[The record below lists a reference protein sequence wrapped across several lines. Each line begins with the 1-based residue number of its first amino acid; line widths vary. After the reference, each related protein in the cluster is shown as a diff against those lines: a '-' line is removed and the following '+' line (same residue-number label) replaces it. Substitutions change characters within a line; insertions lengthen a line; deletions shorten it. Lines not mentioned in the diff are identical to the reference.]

1 MLISLSVCKR
11 KLESFDEVAAADS
24 LNEMQNFDI
33 ENKMDDKILDN
44 TDNIKDDFEKRNGY
58 LIDRNI
64 FMNAYEDVQNNTG
77 DKDKQIAY
85 DILQKY
91 N

>member
-11 KLESFDEVAAADS
+11 NLESFDEVAAADS

-33 ENKMDDKILDN
+33 ENEMDDKILDN
-44 TDNIKDDFEKRNGY
+44 TDNIKDDFEKHNGY
-58 LIDRNI
+58 LINHNI
-64 FMNAYEDVQNNTG
+64 FMNAYENVENDTG